1 MRNLRFEYV
10 SCEDII
16 DCFGKEKIKK
26 RFNSIYE
33 AMELFLKQNDLQEKV
48 KINRMLLSTA
58 IIDYFNDI
66 KRIKDF
72 HDQIEKTNS
81 EKVVAYTSYWILQ
94 RNPLQVSD
102 GDVLQ
107 DRRLAT
113 LNERFVLQYIC
124 NYLSVRE
131 RDAHIF
137 SRTNEGL
144 KSFSKF
150 LLYYLIYRLHNAQSL
165 EMVIS
170 AFMAGQIYE
179 RTDKDISSELHPYD
193 LNIE

>member
-16 DCFGKEKIKK
+16 EFFGEKKIQK
-26 RFNSIYE
+26 RFDSIFK
-33 AMELFLKQNDLQEKV
+33 AMETFLEQNDIQDKV
-48 KINRMLLSTA
+48 VINRMLLSTA

-72 HDQIEKTNS
+72 HTQIEKTNS
-81 EKVVAYTSYWILQ
+81 EKVIAYTAYWLLQ

-102 GDVLQ
+102 GDVIK

-113 LNERFVLQYIC
+113 INERFVLQYIC

-131 RDAHIF
+131 RGDHIF
-137 SRTNEGL
+137 SRSNEGL
-144 KSFSKF
+144 KNFSKF
-150 LLYYLIYRLHNAQSL
+150 LLYYLVYRLHNAQSL
-165 EMVIS
+165 EMIIS

-179 RTDKDISSELHPYD
+179 RTDKDISHELHPYD
-193 LNIE
+193 ADI

>member
-16 DCFGKEKIKK
+16 EFFGEKKIQK
-26 RFNSIYE
+26 RFDSIFE
-33 AMELFLKQNDLQEKV
+33 AMETFLKQNDIQDKV
-48 KINRMLLSTA
+48 VINRMLLSTA

-72 HDQIEKTNS
+72 HTQIEKTNS
-81 EKVVAYTSYWILQ
+81 EKVIAYTAYWLLQ

-102 GDVLQ
+102 GDVIK

-113 LNERFVLQYIC
+113 INERFVLQYIC

-131 RDAHIF
+131 RGDHIF
-137 SRTNEGL
+137 SRSNEGL
-144 KSFSKF
+144 KNFSKF
-150 LLYYLIYRLHNAQSL
+150 LLYYLVYRLHNAQSL
-165 EMVIS
+165 EMIIS

-179 RTDKDISSELHPYD
+179 RTDKDISHELHPYD
-193 LNIE
+193 TDI